1 MSSSRNSS
9 QASAQVSVTAEASG
23 WRLVGKIKEAHG
35 LRGDLYVLIFSG
47 EAAWKDELTEFCL
60 AKDESLVNKKI
71 FQVEKSKAF
80 KKGLMIKPQGVPDR
94 TAAELLKG
102 QLFFIPENL
111 LVADEGDSI
120 FLEEIEGFQ
129 VLKQSGESIGPIVG
143 FSTNTFQD
151 LLVIKTINGK
161 HVEVPF
167 VDAFVVDIDHEAKQV
182 IVDLPDGLLELDTST
197 KKDDGHNDSDESS
210 S

>member
-1 MSSSRNSS
+1 MSSSRSSS
-9 QASAQVSVTAEASG
+9 QASVTDTVTAEASG

-47 EAAWKDELTEFCL
+47 EAAWEAELTEFCL
-60 AKDESLVNKKI
+60 AKDETLANKKI
-71 FQVEKSKAF
+71 FQVEKSKPF
-80 KKGLMIKPQGVPDR
+80 KKGLMIKPHGVLDR

-129 VLKQSGESIGPIVG
+129 VLKKSGEGIGPIVG

-151 LLVIKTINGK
+151 LLVIKTDSGR
-161 HVEVPF
+161 HVEIPF
-167 VDAFVVDIDHEAKQV
+167 VDAFVIDIDHEARQV
-182 IVDLPDGLLELDTST
+182 IVDLPEGLLELDTST
-197 KKDDGHNDSDESS
+197 QKDDGHDDGEESS